1 MILQCIYYTVQ
12 GGTGVHNTLA
22 LSKHYS
28 EYPSLE
34 HYYMFHY
41 VCALIINVIGINWI
55 NIISLHLIICMHLD
69 QINKLLAHHVPKI
82 CLCILTSKMCL
93 VVT

>member
-1 MILQCIYYTVQ
+1 MPLQCIYYTVQ

-34 HYYMFHY
+34 HYYM
-41 VCALIINVIGINWI
+41 CALTINVIDINWI
-55 NIISLHLIICMHLD
+55 NIISLNLILYD
-69 QINKLLAHHVPKI
+69 F
-82 CLCILTSKMCL
+82 ILN
-93 VVT
+93 